1 MIDCGGDRVPV
12 SVIYLLVIT
21 LVSLGVAIFER
32 YNRIKDEERFMALDL
47 ALSTIKLGCIVQEKT
62 EEELLDLSLK
72 RLHDIYNI
80 ADKTQKHVFGR
91 QKESVKNE

>member
-1 MIDCGGDRVPV
+1 MPV

-32 YNRIKDEERFMALDL
+32 YSRIKDEERFKAVDL

-91 QKESVKNE
+91 QKESVKK